1 MELKN
6 TQPKEIGK
14 MPKKQGVVTEMRL
27 WETLKFWL
35 FNKRRQK
42 HKITHPD
49 LYVLD
54 VEELAQE
61 LAIAE
66 KAKELGGAGIPTPD
80 ATVLCGIEFTIVHRV
95 HKARLDYVDWAQ
107 GRLQAINESLNRRDV
122 LPLVER
128 ALQAD
133 QEFDRKASSLFAES
147 AALIAKLADG
157 ERKARTELEGFR
169 QQHSL
174 EREAQYPTGA
184 ASFFRY
190 SLLALLIL
198 IEGLLNAWFF
208 AQGLT
213 SGLLGGFVAAALFAI
228 LNLVSAFLIGKFL
241 IRFISHRQIW
251 GKLLGFVAMTAAT
264 GLMIG
269 ISLTIAH
276 YRDALVLDMVNP
288 ARYAWETLQKTP
300 FGLNDVFSW
309 LLFGIS
315 VFFAIVAVFDGLFSD
330 DLYPGYGQLTRRAKA
345 AHDEF
350 FDEVEGLR
358 EDFESLRQ
366 AEIDTL
372 DESLRQAQSLIA
384 QSADY
389 IASKKSAESRL
400 VTAISDAD
408 HCMQALIKRFRD
420 ANAIYRNGI
429 PVPGYF
435 NQNPPLPPIV
445 VPNFAIAQDEIA
457 LAQQATKLESL
468 QQKINAIRANIQ
480 VAYNREYDRLKP
492 LANQL
497 GE

>member
-1 MELKN
+1 
-6 TQPKEIGK
+6 
-14 MPKKQGVVTEMRL
+14 MRF
-27 WETLKFWL
+27 WESFKSWL
-35 FNKRRQK
+35 FIQRRQK
-42 HKITHPD
+42 YKITHPD

-54 VEELAQE
+54 VEELANQ
-61 LAIAE
+61 LNIAE
-66 KAKELGGAGIPTPD
+66 EAKKLGTAGIPTPD
-80 ATVLCGIEFTIVHRV
+80 ATVLCGIESTIVHRV

-122 LPLVER
+122 SPLVER

-133 QEFDRKASSLFAES
+133 KEFARKASSLFAENE
-147 AALIAKLADG
+147 AIIAKLAAS
-157 ERKARTELEGFR
+157 ERKTRAELEAFR

-174 EREAQYPTGA
+174 VRDAQYPTGA

-198 IEGLLNAWFF
+198 IEGIANAWFF

-213 SGLLGGFVAAALFAI
+213 GGLLGGFVAAATFAC
-228 LNLVSAFLIGKFL
+228 LNVVSAFVIG
-241 IRFISHRQIW
+241 RFFVRFVFHRQAW
-251 GKLLGFVAMTAAT
+251 GKLVGLGAMAAVI
-264 GLMIG
+264 GLMIC

-276 YRDALVLDMVNP
+276 YRDALVLDVADP
-288 ARYAWETLQKTP
+288 ARYAWETLQQTP

-315 VFFAIVAVFDGLFSD
+315 VFFAVVAVFDGLFSD
-330 DLYPGYGQLTRRAKA
+330 DLYPGYGRLTRRANV
-345 AHDEF
+345 AHDELS
-350 FDEVEGLR
+350 DEVEGLR
-358 EDFESLRQ
+358 EDLESLRQ
-366 AEIDTL
+366 SEIDTL

-400 VTAISDAD
+400 ATAVSDAD

-420 ANAIYRNGI
+420 TNAIYRNGA

-435 NQNPPLPPIV
+435 HQNPPLPHIAL
-445 VPNFAIAQDEIA
+445 PNFATDQDEA
-457 LAQQATKLESL
+457 DLAQQIAKLDSL
-468 QQKINAIRANIQ
+468 QEKINEIRANIQ
-480 VAYNREYDRLKP
+480 IAYNREYDRLKP

-497 GE
+497 GV